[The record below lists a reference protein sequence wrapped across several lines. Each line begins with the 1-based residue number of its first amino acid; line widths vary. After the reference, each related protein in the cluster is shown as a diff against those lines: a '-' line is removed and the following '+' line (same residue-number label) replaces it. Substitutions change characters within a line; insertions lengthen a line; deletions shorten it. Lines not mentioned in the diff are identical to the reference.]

1 MSVPVCF
8 RSFGGQYT
16 YTIPAGPP
24 TVPAMTLEDR
34 WGAFE
39 KDGAVKFNANQDALA
54 ADASTQ
60 LKEIK
65 QQQTVCVYQFIHQLK
80 EGATSKIVD
89 NLMLSSYKSSA
100 TVKND
105 NSAANALVFNAFREF
120 LDTDLQISAALVKVG
135 VEEGAFLAGYNDLKS
150 KN

>member
-100 TVKND
+100 TVPND
-105 NSAANALVFNAFREF
+105 NSKEF
-120 LDTDLQISAALVKVG
+120 LKESSEIP
-135 VEEGAFLAGYNDLKS
+135 
-150 KN
+150 